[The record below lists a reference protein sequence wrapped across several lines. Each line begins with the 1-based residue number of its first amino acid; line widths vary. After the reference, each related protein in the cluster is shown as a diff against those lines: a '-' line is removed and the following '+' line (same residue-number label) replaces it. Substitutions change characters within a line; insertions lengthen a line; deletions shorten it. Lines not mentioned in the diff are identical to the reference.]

1 MNFRDRGR
9 IRRFAVL
16 WYLESDLYS
25 RSRAGQQVHWP
36 SDTWKISSARVR
48 CGSHRKLARWL
59 CRLISTM
66 TVATEACNLTFWQE
80 KKPRDL
86 ANSRCL
92 VNYANS
98 VDFNFS
104 PIQPIEHGSLS
115 RIISI
120 DFPIRESQFE
130 SSTLLFSTIV
140 LHIPR
145 ALYEEKQFTV
155 IEKGKTRSVE

>member
-1 MNFRDRGR
+1 M
-9 IRRFAVL
+9 
-16 WYLESDLYS
+16 
-25 RSRAGQQVHWP
+25 
-36 SDTWKISSARVR
+36 AR
-48 CGSHRKLARWL
+48 
-59 CRLISTM
+59 
-66 TVATEACNLTFWQE
+66 

-86 ANSRCL
+86 ADSRYL
-92 VNYANS
+92 DNYANS

-104 PIQPIEHGSLS
+104 PIRPIEHGSLS

-145 ALYEEKQFTV
+145 AFYEEKQFTV
-155 IEKGKTRSVE
+155 IENGNVGIGRCDVKIQVQSIKRIGTFFLICEAKENDEKKRDSLVTERQSSKSHRKVKLISKGSFNL